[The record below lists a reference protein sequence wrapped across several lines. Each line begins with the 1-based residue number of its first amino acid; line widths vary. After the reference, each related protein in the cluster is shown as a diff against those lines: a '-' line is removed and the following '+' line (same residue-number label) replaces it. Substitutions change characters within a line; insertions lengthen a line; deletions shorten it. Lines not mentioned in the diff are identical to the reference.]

1 VQTSSTGRTA
11 LPMIIQGG
19 MGVAVSSWRLARAVS
34 LRGQLGVVSGTALDT
49 VFVRRLQDGDPDGD
63 MRRAMAAFPH
73 RETARRTLEK
83 FFIEGGRTSGQPYRL
98 LPMYRHSVSKE
109 RQRLTIL
116 ANFVEVFLA
125 KEGHDGVVGINF
137 LTKVQMPTLPSLYGA
152 MLAGVDYVL
161 MGAGIPREIP
171 GALDALS
178 QNKAASLRFDV
189 EGQASEPMYLAFD
202 PMDIGFDTTFELKR
216 PAFLPIISATSLATT
231 LARKANGSVEGF
243 IVEGPTAGGHNAPPR
258 GEPRFNERGE
268 PLYGD
273 RDAVDLVKLRELGL
287 PFWLAGGTGSPD
299 SLGAALSAG
308 AAGIQ
313 VGTLFAFCDESGFA
327 DDLKSDVVS
336 RAARNEVDVITDP
349 RASPTGYPFKVVR
362 WVGDESVF
370 RERERKCDLGYLRN
384 AFRREDG
391 RVDYRCAAEPV
402 ADYVRKGGREEDTV
416 GRRCL
421 CNALTANI
429 GQAQERPEGSVEPP
443 LLTSG
448 DDLMKISTFLQGRT
462 SYTADNVLDYLLAE
476 GN

>member
-1 VQTSSTGRTA
+1 MSSSSGTV
-11 LPMIIQGG
+11 LPTIIQGG
-19 MGVAVSSWRLARAVS
+19 MGVAVSGWKLARAVS
-34 LRGQLGVVSGTALDT
+34 VRGQLGVVSGTALDT
-49 VFVRRLQDGDPDGD
+49 VFVRRLQDGDPDGA
-63 MRRAMAAFPH
+63 MRRAMSAFPL
-73 RETARRTLEK
+73 RETAERALER
-83 FFIEGGRTSGQPYRL
+83 FFIEGGRPPGQPYRL
-98 LPMYRHSVSKE
+98 LPMYRQTVSRE
-109 RQRLTIL
+109 RKQLTAL

-137 LTKVQMPTLPSLYGA
+137 LTKVQTPTLPSLYGA

-178 QNKAASLRFDV
+178 ENRAASLRFDV
-189 EGQASEPMYLAFD
+189 EGMPASEPLYLTFD
-202 PMDIGFDTTFELKR
+202 PGETGFDTGVTLKR

-243 IVEGPTAGGHNAPPR
+243 VVEGPTAGGHNAPPR
-258 GEPRFNERGE
+258 GEPKFNERGE
-268 PLYGD
+268 PMYGD
-273 RDAVDLVKLRELGL
+273 RDAVDLMKLRDLGL

-299 SLGAALSAG
+299 SLNAAIALG

-313 VGTLFAFCDESGFA
+313 VGTLFAFCEESGFA
-327 DDLKSDVVS
+327 DDLKNDVVS

-362 WVGDESVF
+362 WAGDEEVF
-370 RERERKCDLGYLRN
+370 GTRERKCDLGYLRN

-391 RVDYRCAAEPV
+391 KVDYRCAAEPV
-402 ADYVRKGGREEDTV
+402 ADYVRKGGIEEDTV

-429 GQAQERPEGSVEPP
+429 GQAQERREGSVEPP

-448 DDLMKISTFLQGRT
+448 DDLLKISAFLNGRT
-462 SYTADNVLDYLLAE
+462 SYTADNVLDYLLVE
-476 GN
+476 K